1 MEFNLHA
8 RHACAVCA
16 SAAAHFAAVAL
27 CIAIAI
33 PATAQAAEEAKPA
46 AAAAK
51 TGKATTKYQVIF
63 HVSIDDPRIWNQAL
77 NNMAQVQKV
86 LGKDNVEVEL
96 AVNGYGIGMLKM
108 ESEVGDRVNQAVEHG
123 IKVVACEQTMRG
135 FKLTKDDML
144 KSIGYVPGGVIE
156 VMKKQKAGWA
166 YLKP

>member
-1 MEFNLHA
+1 MEPNLHA
-8 RHACAVCA
+8 RHACAIRVHA
-16 SAAAHFAAVAL
+16 TTLFAAVAI
-27 CIAIAI
+27 CIAIAL
-33 PATAQAAEEAKPA
+33 PAPAHAAQGVETK

-51 TGKATTKYQVIF
+51 TAKKYKVVF
-63 HVSIDDPRIWNQAL
+63 HVSIDDPKIWNQSL

-86 LGKDNVEVEL
+86 MGKKNVEIEL
-96 AVNGYGIGMLKM
+96 VVNGYGIGMLKL
-108 ESEVGDRVNQAVEHG
+108 ESEVGNRVDEAVANG

-156 VMKKQKAGWA
+156 VIEKQKAGWA